1 MSSYRSSQPL
11 DLKLAELIE
20 AEPDYHGAHCS
31 ALRELS
37 KLVMEER
44 LANAAK
50 LAAAVLER
58 APALSEGAYLRVK
71 HLLYLLIREGMP
83 TNKVREYVEDACRT
97 VEAGGVQMA
106 RPEAMLATELAQCI
120 NGGDEILRAL
130 DADDRERGG

>member
-1 MSSYRSSQPL
+1 M
-11 DLKLAELIE
+11 LKPPPI
-20 AEPDYHGAHCS
+20 AEPDRFLSELVESLVPDHELVGR
-31 ALRELS
+31 LLTLQQLIGRER
-37 KLVMEER
+37 V
-44 LANAAK
+44 ANAGK
-50 LAAAVLER
+50 LKAAVLER

-120 NGGDEILRAL
+120 NGGDEIPASSRC
-130 DADDRERGG
+130 R